1 MTNRLIAL
9 FKRHPE
15 YFIGAISKDYALTI
29 HQIRKYQDILL
40 WNDHIENSCYFPGGI
55 SWNTNLTWST
65 GLINEFKDKWDWSFI
80 SSYIIGE
87 YWWFDGLLDK
97 YNEEIDWECISSN
110 STIPWDEK
118 LIDKHIDKI
127 DWRYFSGN
135 FSFTIEQVEK
145 YEKYINF
152 KEFSSNFEMP
162 CRKQSVRFQSSDIEL
177 LPLDKTL
184 DFIEKYENK
193 FTWFTYFFNWDY
205 SLSRKETDEII
216 EEVFSYISKQ

>member
-127 DWRYFSGN
+127 EWHFFSRD
-135 FSFTIEQVEK
+135 FPFTIEQVEK
-145 YEKYINF
+145 YEKYIDF
-152 KEFSSNFEMP
+152 KELSSNFDMP
-162 CRKQSVRFQSSDIEL
+162 YIEKSVRIQPNDIEL

-184 DFIEKYENK
+184 DFIEKYEDK
-193 FTWFTYFFNWDY
+193 FTWFQYFFDWTNG
-205 SLSRKETDEII
+205 LSRKETDEII
-216 EEVFSYISKQ
+216 DQLFTSIS